1 MKTPRRSAKV
11 IAAIVWSLGLALVG
25 AAAQP
30 GPTVPPRV
38 ASLAELQ
45 AKIGAHLAQPR
56 FAGAA
61 WGVKVVSLETGRTL
75 YEHAPSL
82 RLSPASNTKLYTAAL
97 ALDLFGGDERIRT
110 PLLATAA
117 PDGAGV
123 VNGDVI
129 VSGRGDPSWNPRRPS
144 RDFAAVFAPLVAAL
158 REAGVRR
165 ITGDLVADATYFHA
179 PPHGAS
185 WTADDLNDYYGAEI
199 SALTLAENY
208 VDLRIAPATQVGAPG
223 TVEFL
228 QPHTGLGLDNRTVT
242 TAAGGVRR
250 IDVLRLPGETTVRIF
265 GELPLG
271 AKEEL
276 AAATVPRPAAWFA
289 TALKAA
295 LAEAGIAVDGAARS
309 VRWPEPPPAGGVKL
323 GEVVS
328 PPLRERIESALK
340 PSQNLETEIL
350 FARIG
355 EARRTA
361 TTPDWV
367 RADELAVAALQE
379 FLRRHALRE
388 DEVIFDEGSGL
399 SRNNLTTAAATVALL
414 QFMAQH
420 REAAAFA
427 AALPVAGADGT
438 LRRRMQ
444 GTPAEGNVRAKTG
457 TLRWAATL
465 SGYVT
470 SAAGERLA
478 FSLML
483 NRHVAV
489 PGRSAGQEL
498 DEIAVLLANYAGP
511 K

>member
-1 MKTPRRSAKV
+1 
-11 IAAIVWSLGLALVG
+11 
-25 AAAQP
+25 
-30 GPTVPPRV
+30 
-38 ASLAELQ
+38 
-45 AKIGAHLAQPR
+45 
-56 FAGAA
+56 
-61 WGVKVVSLETGRTL
+61 
-75 YEHAPSL
+75 
-82 RLSPASNTKLYTAAL
+82 
-97 ALDLFGGDERIRT
+97 
-110 PLLATAA
+110 
-117 PDGAGV
+117 
-123 VNGDVI
+123 
-129 VSGRGDPSWNPRRPS
+129 
-144 RDFAAVFAPLVAAL
+144 
-158 REAGVRR
+158 
-165 ITGDLVADATYFHA
+165 
-179 PPHGAS
+179 
-185 WTADDLNDYYGAEI
+185 
-199 SALTLAENY
+199 
-208 VDLRIAPATQVGAPG
+208 
-223 TVEFL
+223 
-228 QPHTGLGLDNRTVT
+228 
-242 TAAGGVRR
+242 
-250 IDVLRLPGETTVRIF
+250 VRIF

-379 FLRRHALRE
+379 FLRRHALRD

-427 AALPVAGADGT
+427 AALPVAGVDGT

-444 GTPAEGNVRAKTG
+444 GTVAEGNVRAKTG